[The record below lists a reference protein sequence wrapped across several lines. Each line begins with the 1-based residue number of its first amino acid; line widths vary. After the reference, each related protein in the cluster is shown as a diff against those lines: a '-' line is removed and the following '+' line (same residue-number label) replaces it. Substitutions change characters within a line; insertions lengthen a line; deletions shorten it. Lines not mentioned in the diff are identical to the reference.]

1 MGTPEMLKGST
12 HISKIFPSLFPAGKL
27 LNKPAYVYTWVPKEE
42 CLTPGLQLQD
52 WLWEITTQ
60 TVTPSAKPMSPAG
73 TSFTS
78 HLDMWS
84 G

>member
-1 MGTPEMLKGST
+1 MRTSGLLKGST
-12 HISKIFPSLFPAGKL
+12 YISKILHPLFPAGKP
-27 LNKPAYVYTWVPKEE
+27 LNKPTDVYTRVPKEE
-42 CLTPGLQLQD
+42 SLTLGLQLQD
-52 WLWEITTQ
+52 RVREITTQ

-84 G
+84 W